1 MTTTNKLHQVS
12 IVSLAFVALV
22 AAPVFGQKAKVKP
35 NQPTKTMHTL
45 ELISH
50 PLCPYNQRC
59 VITLL
64 EKGLERNKD
73 FTVTYVDLGNLP
85 EWFLKISPNK
95 SFPVL
100 KVNDEVVLLKTTPI
114 NEFLNETTPGSLHSD
129 DAIQKAKDRY
139 WVEYASGPLDAMRDV
154 YVAKDKEA
162 MNKALAKVFTF
173 LEPIERA
180 LEEKPNYFHGNKFT
194 LVDGAYA
201 PLFKLMFQFESNCN
215 APQWTGLPKTK
226 QWATHLVSLE
236 VTQKSACP
244 EYSKE
249 FNHFFEVFD
258 SYFPKQ

>member
-1 MTTTNKLHQVS
+1 MIVRKSLDPKIVACIAWKRVTLLLTVSTLVS
-12 IVSLAFVALV
+12 IAYHYYGNKELAVDSLPANILGVA
-22 AAPVFGQKAKVKP
+22 
-35 NQPTKTMHTL
+35 
-45 ELISH
+45 
-50 PLCPYNQRC
+50 
-59 VITLL
+59 
-64 EKGLERNKD
+64 
-73 FTVTYVDLGNLP
+73 
-85 EWFLKISPNK
+85 
-95 SFPVL
+95 
-100 KVNDEVVLLKTTPI
+100 
-114 NEFLNETTPGSLHSD
+114 LNETTPGSLHSD

-180 LEEKPNYFHGNKFT
+180 LEEKPNYFRGNKFT
-194 LVDGAYA
+194 LMDGAYA
-201 PLFKLMFQFESNCN
+201 PLFKLMFQFESNSN

-244 EYSKE
+244 EYPKE